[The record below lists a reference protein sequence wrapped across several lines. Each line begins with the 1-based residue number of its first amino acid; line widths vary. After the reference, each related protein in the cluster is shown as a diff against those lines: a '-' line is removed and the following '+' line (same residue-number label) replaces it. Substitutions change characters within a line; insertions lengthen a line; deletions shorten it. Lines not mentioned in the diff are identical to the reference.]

1 MYNALE
7 AVHADLKGLENTLR
21 TPAAAARV
29 ARIAEALEQCAQ
41 DVSDATRQA
50 TGGRR
55 SRRAAEGLS
64 GAWLP
69 RAGSCCAC
77 TNCRA
82 WTKAVC
88 SEVVAGSSTV

>member
-50 TGGRR
+50 TGEDD
-55 SRRAAEGLS
+55 RAALQKVYRGMVAARRIVLRLHELS
-64 GAWLP
+64 GMDQ
-69 RAGSCCAC
+69 
-77 TNCRA
+77 
-82 WTKAVC
+82 
-88 SEVVAGSSTV
+88 SSLQ